1 MLAEVLKVV
10 FVTYSISHTLTTEI
24 AAMEIH
30 ENHVVENDAKEE
42 PEAATV
48 GLDGGQGVHARAQ
61 AVEEDAALLELG
73 PEFRVEQDAQPI
85 FLAEVAHLLRLQ
97 VSAKTQQGFTEI
109 NPVLK
114 KSLEYAEKFGNI
126 ETQDAIAIRTQL
138 SQVPGI
144 HPFEVAQIASL
155 LPKDAEEAKAI
166 IPSLKDRYEDDE
178 LNDMIA
184 NLDVWL

>member
-1 MLAEVLKVV
+1 MD
-10 FVTYSISHTLTTEI
+10 TD
-24 AAMEIH
+24 
-30 ENHVVENDAKEE
+30 ENHVIENDTKEE
-42 PEAATV
+42 PEPAAIGIEV
-48 GLDGGQGVHARAQ
+48 GHGIHARVQ

-85 FLAEVAHLLRLQ
+85 FLAEVAHLLRVQ
-97 VSAKTQQGFTEI
+97 VVAKTEQGFTEI

-126 ETQDAIAIRTQL
+126 ETQDAIAIRSQL
-138 SQVPGI
+138 SKVPGI

-184 NLDVWL
+184 DLDVWL

>member
-1 MLAEVLKVV
+1 M
-10 FVTYSISHTLTTEI
+10 
-24 AAMEIH
+24 
-30 ENHVVENDAKEE
+30 ENHDNLSMEPEVKEE
-42 PEAATV
+42 PETTALGGV
-48 GLDGGQGVHARAQ
+48 GQGVQARQ
-61 AVEEDAALLELG
+61 QTVEEDAALLEFG

-85 FLAEVAHLLRLQ
+85 FFAEVAHLLRLQ
-97 VSAKTQQGFTEI
+97 VSAKTQQGYTEI

-114 KSLEYAEKFGNI
+114 KSLEYAEKFGTI
-126 ETQDAIAIRTQL
+126 ETQDAITIRAQL

-184 NLDVWL
+184 NLDVWLA

>member
-1 MLAEVLKVV
+1 MDIGNENGNGAA
-10 FVTYSISHTLTTEI
+10 TE
-24 AAMEIH
+24 
-30 ENHVVENDAKEE
+30 AKEE
-42 PEAATV
+42 PEAMLPPVSAV
-48 GLDGGQGVHARAQ
+48 QAMQSARPTD
-61 AVEEDAALLELG
+61 EDAALLELG

-97 VSAKTQQGFTEI
+97 VDAKTNQGYTEI

-114 KSLEYAEKFGNI
+114 KSLEYADKFGHI
-126 ETQDAIAIRTQL
+126 SRTEDAIAIRTQL
-138 SQVPGI
+138 MTVPGI

-178 LNDMIA
+178 LNDMIT